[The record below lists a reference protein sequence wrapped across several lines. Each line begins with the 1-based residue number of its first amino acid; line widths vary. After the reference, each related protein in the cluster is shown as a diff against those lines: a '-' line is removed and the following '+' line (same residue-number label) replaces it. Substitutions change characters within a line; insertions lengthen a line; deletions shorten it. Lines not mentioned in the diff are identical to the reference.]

1 MKILMLVNWV
11 VHRYDSIPADK
22 QPPDYFVEDE
32 AYWFFKYFQNEVEVD
47 IADIHSFGLLEKF
60 EKNYLRFYVLQTL
73 RVLPRLRKYDLI
85 ISHGMQ
91 SGILLSLLRRVFHL
105 TTPKHVVFD
114 IGAFNSAAESGWMLK
129 FMGFSSKSIDGII
142 YHTSKQIEYYQKF
155 YPWLVDKSKFI
166 RFGTDAEFFS
176 GENLMIDQSKE
187 RYILCVGQNKRDWNT
202 LFKAYHRLHTN
213 IRLRLIGY
221 NKKETASKNIECIPF
236 MPIKE
241 LMREIKNALFCVLP
255 LEYMNY
261 SFGQMTLLQ
270 QMILKKTVIV
280 ARVPSI
286 TDYVR
291 DTIDTILYEPNNDKD
306 LAEKMDYLIHNS
318 DLCEKIGEQAYVT
331 VRNTM
336 NERIMANEIEK
347 YIFEIGS
354 CYENNK

>member
-1 MKILMLVNWV
+1 MKILMLVNWIV
-11 VHRYDSIPADK
+11 RRCNSIPTDI
-22 QPPDYFVEDE
+22 QPPDYYVEGE
-32 AYWFFKYFQNEVEVD
+32 AYWFFKYFHNEVEVE
-47 IADIHSFGLLEKF
+47 IADIHSFDLLEKF
-60 EKNYLRFYVLQTL
+60 EKNYLRFYVLQTI
-73 RVLPRLRKYDLI
+73 RILPYLKKYDLI

-91 SGILLSLLRRVFHL
+91 SGILLSLLRTVFHL
-105 TTPKHVVFD
+105 KTPKHIVFD
-114 IGAFNSAAESGWMLK
+114 IGSFNSAAESGWMLK
-129 FMGFSSKSIDGII
+129 FMGYSSKSIDGMI

-176 GENLMIDQSKE
+176 GEDLMIDQTNE

-202 LFKAYHRLHTN
+202 LFKAYDRLHTD
-213 IRLRLIGY
+213 IRLRLIGC
-221 NKKETASKNIECIPF
+221 NKKETASKNIEFIPF
-236 MPIKE
+236 MPIKD
-241 LMREIKNALFCVLP
+241 LMKEIKNALFCVLP

-270 QMILKKTVIV
+270 QMILKKTVV
-280 ARVPSI
+280 AARVPSI
-286 TDYVR
+286 IDYVR
-291 DTIDTILYEPNNDKD
+291 DTIDAILYEPQNDMD
-306 LAEKMDYLIHNS
+306 LAKKMDYLIQNS
-318 DLCEKIGEQAYVT
+318 SLCEKLGEQAYLT